1 MVKDLIKIK
10 PKALKQAQKIYQAL
24 DLLGITQDDLLNIKK
39 TNEQITLLTEKVN
52 ELEHWKKIKI
62 REENE
67 RLASYKKKTN
77 TNAQNEYEAYVN
89 DKGVEFNPYAQ

>member
-39 TNEQITLLTEKVN
+39 TNEQIIELQQKID

-67 RLASYKKKTN
+67 RLASYKKN
-77 TNAQNEYEAYVN
+77 STNAQKEYEAYVN
-89 DKGVEFNPYAQ
+89 DKGVEFNPYAK